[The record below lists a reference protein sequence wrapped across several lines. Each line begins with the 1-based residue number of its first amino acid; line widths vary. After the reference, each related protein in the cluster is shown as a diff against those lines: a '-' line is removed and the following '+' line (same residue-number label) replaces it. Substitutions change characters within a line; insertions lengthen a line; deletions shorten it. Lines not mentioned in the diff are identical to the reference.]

1 MLRQANNR
9 VVIEGILSEV
19 DLQPR
24 TYKRD
29 GRDVEAITGEIKI
42 RTTVTISGVE
52 KELEIPVKMFANKL
66 TRNGTENPGYDAVS
80 RVMNEY
86 VSIAAAGSIDG
97 ADRVRITGGTL
108 RMNEYYGRTGKLNS
122 YPQIN
127 ATFVTKVKKEE
138 YEPKATFEI
147 EMVVASKDYE
157 IDKNGEET
165 GRLMVKGI
173 VPQYN
178 NTVDVMTFYVENENA
193 IDAISSYWELEDTY
207 AVSGKLRFTSKTET
221 YEKAQDW
228 GDPIKET
235 RTINV
240 SELIITGG
248 SNSPLNEEDAFPMDE
263 IREALTERKAR
274 IEASKERQSTVK
286 TPTKGQKSSAI
297 DLGF

>member
-9 VVIEGILSEV
+9 VVMEGILSEV

-108 RMNEYYGRTGKLNS
+108 RMNEYYGRT
-122 YPQIN
+122 
-127 ATFVTKVKKEE
+127 
-138 YEPKATFEI
+138 
-147 EMVVASKDYE
+147 
-157 IDKNGEET
+157 DKN
-165 GRLMVKGI
+165 K
-173 VPQYN
+173 Y
-178 NTVDVMTFYVENENA
+178 
-193 IDAISSYWELEDTY
+193 
-207 AVSGKLRFTSKTET
+207 
-221 YEKAQDW
+221 
-228 GDPIKET
+228 
-235 RTINV
+235 
-240 SELIITGG
+240 
-248 SNSPLNEEDAFPMDE
+248 
-263 IREALTERKAR
+263 
-274 IEASKERQSTVK
+274 
-286 TPTKGQKSSAI
+286 
-297 DLGF
+297 